1 MDKADKH
8 NSVDYYFDD
17 INRCKPLT
25 QDQINEKINQIKA
38 LSATDPAIITLRD
51 EVIKSQLK
59 LVIRFAKEYQKVG
72 VPLADLIQ
80 EGNIGLIRAIEK
92 YDPAQGLKFGTYAVW
107 WIKQGFLKV
116 IKQSSKL
123 IRMPT
128 HVQESLARIE
138 KLRAAYE
145 REIGCEPTMEY
156 LAEQEGMTEEE
167 LEKLYNVSMD
177 PISFEYMVQG
187 ESPKNLKDFL
197 PDPNVDLDKDVDS
210 SKLADDLTTAFNTH
224 LTPEEKEVMILR
236 YGLCK
241 EMTHTLEESGAS
253 MSKSREHIRQLESS
267 ALAKLKQFAP
277 ELEDYRE

>member
-17 INRCKPLT
+17 LNKCKPLT
-25 QDQINEKINQIKA
+25 QDEINSKITTIKS
-38 LSATDPAIITLRD
+38 LPATDPTSIALRD
-51 EVIKSQLK
+51 EIIESQLK

-80 EGNIGLIRAIEK
+80 EGNIGLMRAIEK
-92 YDPAQGLKFGTYAVW
+92 YDPSQGLKFGTYAVW

-116 IKQSSKL
+116 IKHSNKL

-128 HVQESLARIE
+128 HVQESLSRIE

-145 REIGCEPTMEY
+145 KEIGCEPSMEY

-177 PISFEYMVQG
+177 PISFEYMVHG

-197 PDPNVDLDKDVDS
+197 PDPNVDLDRDVDS
-210 SKLADDLTTAFNTH
+210 SKLSDDLIKSFDAH
-224 LTPEEKEVMILR
+224 LTAEEKEVMILR

-241 EMTHTLEESGAS
+241 EMTHTLEESGAT
-253 MSKSREHIRQLESS
+253 MNKSREHIRQLEAS
-267 ALAKLKQFAP
+267 AIAKLKVLAP
-277 ELEDYRE
+277 DLEDYRE

>member
-51 EVIKSQLK
+51 EIIESQLK

-116 IKQSSKL
+116 IKQSNKL

-128 HVQESLARIE
+128 HVQESLSRIE
-138 KLRAAYE
+138 KLRAAFE
-145 REIGCEPTMEY
+145 RELGYEPTIEY

-167 LEKLYNVSMD
+167 LEKLYNVSME
-177 PISFEYMVQG
+177 PVSFEYMIQG

-197 PDPNVDLDKDVDS
+197 PDPNVDLDRDVDS
-210 SKLADDLTTAFNTH
+210 SKLADDLIKTFDAH

-241 EMTHTLEESGAS
+241 EMMHTLEESGS
-253 MSKSREHIRQLESS
+253 RMSKSREHIRQLESS
-267 ALAKLKQFAP
+267 ALAKLKLLAP
-277 ELEDYRE
+277 ELEDYRD